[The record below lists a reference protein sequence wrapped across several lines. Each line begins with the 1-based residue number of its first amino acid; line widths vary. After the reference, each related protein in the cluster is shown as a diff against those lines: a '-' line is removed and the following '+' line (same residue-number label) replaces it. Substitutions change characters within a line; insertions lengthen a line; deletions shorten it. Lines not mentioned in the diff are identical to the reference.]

1 MMLEWHVKLAK
12 QNTYK
17 YLESRQLGIQVC
29 HVMLYN
35 ELNIVNRLI
44 DTVFR
49 IKAPRFLPFNL
60 ANDLANIRGTKKSL
74 SYPAAANCTY

>member
-1 MMLEWHVKLAK
+1 MKLEWHVKLAK
-12 QNTYK
+12 QSTYK
-17 YLESRQLGIQVC
+17 YLDNCVYKYVTECCI
-29 HVMLYN
+29 M
-35 ELNIVNRLI
+35 NIVNRLI
-44 DTVFR
+44 DSVFR